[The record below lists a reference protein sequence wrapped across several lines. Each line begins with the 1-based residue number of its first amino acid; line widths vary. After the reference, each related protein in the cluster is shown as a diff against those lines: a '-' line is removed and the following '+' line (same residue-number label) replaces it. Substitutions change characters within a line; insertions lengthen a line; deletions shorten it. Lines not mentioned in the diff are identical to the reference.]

1 MESHQRLKKAIEDLR
16 KINPTLKQYHIA
28 KELRISN
35 TYLSDMTG
43 GTKTI
48 TDNFL
53 EKLEHAFSINAEWIR
68 SGKGEMFTRPVTFID
83 QSKIDFYIPSSKSKD
98 KTWAA
103 INYLLQLE
111 AKRRSDET
119 NRPLTVCLAEVYQE
133 VLGVVSS

>member
-68 SGKGEMFTRPVTFID
+68 SGNGEMFTSPVTFID

>member
-28 KELRISN
+28 KELGISN
-35 TYLSDMTG
+35 TYLSDMIG

-53 EKLEHAFSINAEWIR
+53 EKLERAFSINAEWIR
-68 SGKGEMFTRPVTFID
+68 TGKGEMFTDPVTFID
-83 QSKIDFYIPSSKSKD
+83 QSKMDFYIPSFKSMD
-98 KTWAA
+98 KAWAV
-103 INYLLQLE
+103 INYLVQIE
-111 AKRRSDET
+111 AKRRSKET